1 MKMTVPVAD
10 FAGRRG
16 RCSHECLGNA
26 ARTIFLLECC
36 QFWGEGSGMTATAY
50 ATAKTR
56 TNSTRWRARLRRTNW
71 IMHLIMIAALFI
83 TFVPIIWMVSTSL
96 KTRLGFAQHPAS
108 LIPTHPTLVNYRY
121 MLTALDNLPIYMR
134 NSFILAL
141 GTAAIQVFVASL
153 AGYAFAR
160 MRFRGRDLIL
170 VALII
175 SMFVPRSGGLMA
187 LYELMAY
194 LHLRNSLI
202 GLILLFAANVPVPIF
217 IMRQSFLSVPKELE
231 EAAILDGAS
240 WFRVYRQVALPL
252 AVGGMIIVATLAFI
266 VAWSDYLITFTMI
279 DLDSKMTISVGIQKL
294 LAVSYQS
301 ALAPNFRGLM
311 TGDTADAAM
320 LLTAT
325 LPVIIFYALL
335 QRWFMRG
342 LTEGA
347 VKF

>member
-1 MKMTVPVAD
+1 
-10 FAGRRG
+10 
-16 RCSHECLGNA
+16 
-26 ARTIFLLECC
+26 
-36 QFWGEGSGMTATAY
+36 
-50 ATAKTR
+50 
-56 TNSTRWRARLRRTNW
+56 
-71 IMHLIMIAALFI
+71 MHLILIAALFVI
-83 TFVPIIWMVSTSL
+83 FVPIIWLISTSL

-108 LIPTHPTLVNYRY
+108 LIPASPTLVNYRY
-121 MLTALDNLPIYMR
+121 MLTAMDNLPVYMR

-141 GTAAIQVFVASL
+141 GTAALQVFVASL

-170 VALII
+170 VALIV
-175 SMFVPRSGGLMA
+175 SMFIPRSGGLMA

-231 EAAILDGAS
+231 EAAILDGAG
-240 WFRVYRQVALPL
+240 WFRVYRQIALPL
-252 AVGGMIIVATLAFI
+252 AVGGMVIVATLAFI
-266 VAWSDYLITFTMI
+266 TAWSDYLVTFTMI

-294 LAVSYQS
+294 LALSYQS
-301 ALAPNFRGLM
+301 ALAPTFRGLM
-311 TGDTADAAM
+311 TGDTANAAM

-325 LPVIIFYALL
+325 LPVVIFYALL